1 MKMRLLVI
9 AILLSAVHGFV
20 HHGNINF
27 FNRHLSEAG
36 QRVQKVLLCSRLRRC
51 PSKTGLSAA
60 YCKRTFQF
68 VPYGSKFHDETRKSI
83 CADGLVDG
91 TDLHLS
97 HWTGNKTPKQYLS
110 DLSTECAFKFIE
122 TEEDSSIWKD
132 AIIVN
137 NHFDTDGL
145 LSVWALMEPE
155 KAREHKAKML
165 AAAAAGDF
173 DEWGV
178 SERGLQL
185 NFAFLNI
192 AKSASAEDADAYA
205 LLLPQVESL
214 LETIDDRED
223 LWGMDM
229 EEVREADDL
238 WADDIIKSSRVID
251 DKVNSKKQIAKPCQ
265 DHWSWQGLAIC
276 FTCHIQRMTAH
287 VGGSLA
293 SRMRRASSATSGC
306 APFCRPFRHLVQH
319 PPSTHSPPMSQV
331 VELPPGRDDVPVR
344 RPRSR
349 CLGGEAR
356 APPRARL
363 CAHTHT

>member
-1 MKMRLLVI
+1 M
-9 AILLSAVHGFV
+9 
-20 HHGNINF
+20 
-27 FNRHLSEAG
+27 
-36 QRVQKVLLCSRLRRC
+36 
-51 PSKTGLSAA
+51 
-60 YCKRTFQF
+60 
-68 VPYGSKFHDETRKSI
+68 
-83 CADGLVDG
+83 VDG

-251 DKVNSKKQIAKPCQ
+251 DKSRFSHA
-265 DHWSWQGLAIC
+265 SGLIGD
-276 FTCHIQRMTAH
+276 I
-287 VGGSLA
+287 G
-293 SRMRRASSATSGC
+293 
-306 APFCRPFRHLVQH
+306 
-319 PPSTHSPPMSQV
+319 V
-331 VELPPGRDDVPVR
+331 VELPPGRDDVPAALLSRMFPWVIPGLGPSIAR
-344 RPRSR
+344 ILIARDLGDGTYHYRYERPHYGWVETLTRPKVAPVKAAELVDGMGPGWRMDSDSLSSICR
-349 CLGGEAR
+349 TTTPAR
-356 APPRARL
+356 DPPREAATRL
-363 CAHTHT
+363 LTVERGLLPRLA